1 MDFSRPGASV
11 PKRHAV
17 EEGRGVGATLEH
29 WRRFL
34 ANLPHERP
42 LREVILASW
51 ARSSAGGLQ
60 RDGPVAFRRV
70 SDDELAAALAE
81 NRELVEV
88 AKPHLDW
95 ISAFISGIEHVA
107 YLTDGQ
113 GVILHS
119 VGDMA
124 HSDELH
130 LSPGHDWSEQTMGT
144 NGAGTAIAADRAIA
158 VVGAEHFH
166 TAFEDCT
173 CTGAPLHLDGRVI
186 GAIDVSTPVKDA
198 TPDRLALVAHV
209 AFVIDQ
215 ELALRA
221 EARQQ
226 RLYRHMADTLRA
238 REQDLL
244 RANAQLEALLD
255 NTTAVI
261 YLVDR
266 DARLLRINRRW
277 ETLFE
282 MSNDAC
288 AGRSLY
294 EFFPAET
301 ANLFVAN
308 NRRVLAARHAMEFE
322 EETTVD
328 GEKRKYLSVK
338 VPIFDESGE
347 PHAVCGIST
356 DITERHAAEQREL
369 KFLQEANARKERFVA
384 ALAHELRTPI
394 SAIIAAAEV
403 LGHKADDRASVESA
417 SQAVKRQATHVANL
431 VEKLLEASRVASNR
445 ISPERA
451 PVDVGGVIEQAV
463 EAVRPAVDAKRQAL
477 EVRLPAEPLVV
488 QGDRTRLTQVF
499 VNLLD
504 NASRYSE
511 PGQRIRVAASRAG
524 AEAIVSI
531 RDEGCGIDPA
541 IISKVFDLLFQA
553 TESGGAGLGLGLSL
567 VRGIVEAHGGSVAV
581 HSDGMSRGSEFV
593 VRLPTNR
600 PGNPGNAGL

>member
-1 MDFSRPGASV
+1 MEPSHTRASV
-11 PKRHAV
+11 RQRPAV
-17 EEGRGVGATLEH
+17 DKDRDAGATLDD

-34 ANLPHERP
+34 ANLPHERS

-51 ARSSAGGLQ
+51 ERSSAGGLK
-60 RDGPVAFRRV
+60 RDGPVSFRRV
-70 SDDELAAALAE
+70 SDEELATALAE

-95 ISAFISGIEHVA
+95 ISSFISGIKHVA

-113 GVILHS
+113 GVILYS

-130 LSPGHDWSEQTMGT
+130 LAPGHDWSEQTMGT
-144 NGAGTAIAADRAIA
+144 NGAGTAIAVDRPIA

-209 AFVIDQ
+209 GFVIDQ

-226 RLYRHMADTLRA
+226 QLYRRMADTLRA
-238 REQDLL
+238 REHDLL
-244 RANAQLEALLD
+244 RTNEQLEALLN

-266 DARLLRINRRW
+266 EARLLRINRRW

-294 EFFPAET
+294 EFFSAET
-301 ANLFVAN
+301 ADLFVAN

-322 EETTVD
+322 EEATVD
-328 GEKRKYLSVK
+328 GEVRKYLSVK

-347 PHAVCGIST
+347 PYAVCGIST

-369 KFLQEANARKERFVA
+369 QILQEENARKERFVA

-394 SAIIAAAEV
+394 SAIMAAAEV

-417 SQAVKRQATHVANL
+417 SQVVKRQAMHVANL
-431 VEKLLEASRVASNR
+431 VEKLLEAARVASNP
-445 ISPERA
+445 ISPKRS
-451 PVDVGGVIEQAV
+451 PVDVGGVLEQAV
-463 EAVRPAVDAKRQAL
+463 EAVRHAVNAKRQVL
-477 EVRLPAEPLVV
+477 EVRLPTEPLIA

-511 PGQRIRVAASRAG
+511 PGKQIRVEASRAG

-531 RDEGCGIDPA
+531 RDQGRGIDPA
-541 IISKVFDLLFQA
+541 IISKVFDLMFQA
-553 TESGGAGLGLGLSL
+553 PELGGAGLGLGLSL

-581 HSDGMSRGSEFV
+581 HSDGISGSEFV
-593 VRLPTNR
+593 VRLPTT
-600 PGNPGNAGL
+600 ACDTA